1 MLSSAEIKTMV
12 KNINKVLLHRITDT
26 KTPNDTPP
34 PTT

>member
-26 KTPNDTPP
+26 KTLNTPP